1 MINVGTLVTVDIS
14 KAKMFSKS
22 RLLGHIGIGMII
34 EMPSV
39 WKHNYQGTGI
49 GASLDIGSAD
59 PSCWTK
65 VQFGNNTD
73 YIPSDYLIIVEGK

>member
-22 RLLGHIGIGMII
+22 RLLGYIGIGMIT
-34 EMPSV
+34 EMPSA
-39 WKHNYQGTGI
+39 WKHNYQGGP
-49 GASLDIGSAD
+49 ALDLGTTD

-65 VQFGNNTD
+65 VQFGNNSD
-73 YIPSDYLIIVEGK
+73 YIPSDYLIILEDK